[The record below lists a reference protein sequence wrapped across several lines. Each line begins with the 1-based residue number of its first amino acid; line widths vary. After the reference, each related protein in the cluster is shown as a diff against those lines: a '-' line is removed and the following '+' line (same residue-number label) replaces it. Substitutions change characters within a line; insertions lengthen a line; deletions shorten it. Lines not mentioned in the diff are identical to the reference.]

1 MRIELEA
8 DPVPIVKIIGARVS
22 RALTQA
28 TIQRTVAGLEGCFS
42 LQSTTDA
49 QCLTIHLS
57 PEKIY
62 LCRGI
67 DKNARLLIHL
77 DFNTNQPPR
86 IERLWRHPWFAFRV
100 SKLLQPRLLNWS
112 VAARNFWQMT
122 QHVAGMPS
130 RLILVCSDT
139 AEVLILE
146 RDLIQ
151 QMPLAALEEDFS
163 TDDAAMTVHGSALT
177 LSQLFSGEKVLLESA
192 IKGEIKILSNLKH
205 AAVLTGLTLQQLLGE
220 LKAPEAASTP
230 EGQIP

>member
-1 MRIELEA
+1 
-8 DPVPIVKIIGARVS
+8 
-22 RALTQA
+22 
-28 TIQRTVAGLEGCFS
+28 
-42 LQSTTDA
+42 
-49 QCLTIHLS
+49 
-57 PEKIY
+57 
-62 LCRGI
+62 
-67 DKNARLLIHL
+67 
-77 DFNTNQPPR
+77 
-86 IERLWRHPWFAFRV
+86 
-100 SKLLQPRLLNWS
+100 
-112 VAARNFWQMT
+112 MT

-163 TDDAAMTVHGSALT
+163 NDDASMTVHGSALT